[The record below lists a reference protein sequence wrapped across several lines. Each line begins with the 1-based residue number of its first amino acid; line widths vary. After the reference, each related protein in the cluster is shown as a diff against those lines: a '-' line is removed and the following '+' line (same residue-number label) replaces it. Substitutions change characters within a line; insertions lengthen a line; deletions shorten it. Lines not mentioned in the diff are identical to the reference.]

1 MKCVLS
7 PKLPFVMVMVG
18 ESGCSHM
25 LTWTH
30 QYGGKWDTSKVVV
43 VVRQ

>member
-7 PKLPFVMVMVG
+7 PKSPFVVVMVG
-18 ESGCSHM
+18 ESGRSHM
-25 LTWTH
+25 LTLTH
-30 QYGGKWDTSKVVV
+30 QYGGERDASKVVV

>member
-7 PKLPFVMVMVG
+7 PKLPFDMVMVG
-18 ESGCSHM
+18 GSGCSHM
-25 LTWTH
+25 LTWTC
-30 QYGGKWDTSKVVV
+30 QYGGEQDASKVVV

>member
-1 MKCVLS
+1 MNCVLS
-7 PKLPFVMVMVG
+7 PKSPFVVVRVG

-25 LTWTH
+25 LTWTC
-30 QYGGKWDTSKVVV
+30 QYGGERDALKVVV